1 MCGII
6 AGVSQQCDIKD
17 TILVTLKKLEYR
29 GYDSSGLALI
39 QNNNLVVK
47 HNTESIDALTQLAQT
62 MPSSTIAI
70 AHTRWATHGKV
81 NEANAHPHVAGNR
94 IALVHNG
101 IIENHAELKASLPPQ
116 IHWRS
121 ETDSEV
127 IAQLIQN
134 QLEQGQSIQKAIILT
149 TQLLKGAYALAIM
162 DTETPNTLY
171 CITHESSLILGKN
184 EQAAFVCSD
193 QNALLDLCQ
202 EVCKLP
208 QDTLFT
214 ISDGKIFSQ
223 ETPSL
228 QWKKL
233 EQHLPHQLHLV
244 STDSETSTHRE
255 IHQQPAV
262 CLGLIKAHISE
273 NNTIENLPL
282 GLCKALATS
291 KRLVMIACGSSYYA
305 AHCGK
310 YWIEKIAGIPVSIE
324 IASEYRYRTP
334 VIEPGTLLLTLSQ
347 SGETL
352 DTISALRYFQKNAK
366 APLSL
371 SIGNN
376 ALSTLAQESDFFWA
390 TQAGPEVGV
399 ATTKVFT
406 AQLFCLLSL
415 AAHISPSQETS
426 KVLLQTMRD
435 LPHWI
440 QQVLSFEQSIQE
452 AALNYTQCQQMVFC
466 ARGPLYPIAEEAA
479 LKLKELGY
487 VHTGA
492 YPAGELKHGPLA
504 LIAPDLTTLFL
515 LDKNDDYF
523 EKIKSNI
530 CEVLARNGKVL
541 LLGSQNAVK
550 EAAQNH
556 RNVTTQTL
564 FIQDP
569 PSVLMPFLQTIGAQL
584 LTYHIAKAKGC
595 NIDKPRNLAKC
606 VTVE

>member
-6 AGVSQQCDIKD
+6 AGISQKSDIKN
-17 TILVTLKKLEYR
+17 TILETLKKLEYR
-29 GYDSSGLALI
+29 GYDSSGIALI
-39 QNNNLVVK
+39 NNNRLVIK
-47 HNTESIDALTQLAQT
+47 HNTESIDALTILAKS
-62 MPSSTIAI
+62 MPESPVAI

-81 NEANAHPHVAGNR
+81 SEANAHPHTAGER
-94 IALVHNG
+94 ITLVHNG
-101 IIENHAELKASLPPQ
+101 IIENHADLRASLPSSTQ
-116 IHWRS
+116 WRS

-127 IAQLIQN
+127 IVQLIHQYLSEGKN
-134 QLEQGQSIQKAIILT
+134 IQQAIIST
-149 TQLLKGAYALAIM
+149 TNALQGTYALAII
-162 DTETPNTLY
+162 DKQTPNTLY

-184 EQAAFVCSD
+184 HCETFVCSD
-193 QNALLDLCQ
+193 QNALLDLCH

-208 QDTLFT
+208 QDTLFS
-214 ISDGKIFSQ
+214 I
-223 ETPSL
+223 TPSGIKAEETRDL
-228 QWKKL
+228 QWKQL
-233 EQHLPHQLHLV
+233 SQHLPPHLRETT
-244 STDSETSTHRE
+244 SNNETSTHRE

-273 NNTIENLPL
+273 DNTIENLPL
-282 GLCKALATS
+282 GLAKTLKKS
-291 KRLVMIACGSSYYA
+291 QRLLMIACGSSYYA
-305 AHCGK
+305 ALCGK

-334 VIEPGTLLLTLSQ
+334 VIEKDTLLITLSQ

-352 DTISALRYFQKNAK
+352 DTISALRYFKKNACSSS
-366 APLSL
+366 SL

-390 TQAGPEVGV
+390 TQAGPEIGV

-406 AQLFCLLSL
+406 AQLFCLLCI
-415 AAHISPSQETS
+415 AAQITPKPETQ
-426 KVLLQTMRD
+426 KNLLQEMRQ
-435 LPHWI
+435 LPKWVR
-440 QQVLSFEQSIQE
+440 QVLSCETDIKKTAQ
-452 AALNYTQCQQMVFC
+452 NYTHCQQMVFC
-466 ARGPLYPIAEEAA
+466 ARGVLYPIAEEAA

-487 VHTGA
+487 VHTSA

-504 LIAPDLTTLFL
+504 LIAPELTSLFL
-515 LDKNDDYF
+515 VDQNDGYF

-541 LLGSQNAVK
+541 LLGSKKAVT

-556 RNVTTQTL
+556 PNVTLQT
-564 FIQDP
+564 IYEQDP
-569 PSVLMPFLQTIGAQL
+569 PSLLIPFLQTVGAQL
-584 LTYHIAKAKGC
+584 LTYHIARAKGC